1 MALDYLYPT
10 HDQAVLALLNAI
22 LTHHEIVNSQIFYP
36 VVIGEVPQTEPI
48 RIVSARD
55 FGGLEL
61 IEPGLTLAVYPSYGV
76 FNQKSPTFLKKESGL
91 KSVVYKDKYLGRAG
105 DTNYG
110 VESRFSFVVQLFYQ
124 DASLNAPVQ
133 LLSDLITDSPDFNPL
148 YVPAAKR
155 VQYKDASLPTD
166 ITTLEE
172 FIDNE
177 DAVIS
182 PSTLGNNV
190 NLTILTLPAE
200 RILRAWMSLLVKVI
214 RSLVVIR
221 PFAIK
226 NPTVEYVD
234 YPTSNWLKDSP
245 NLIFHTSYLVV
256 TYETVEP
263 VGDGSFIFPNPTSV
277 NIST

>member
-1 MALDYLYPT
+1 MALDYLPPT

-22 LTHHEIVNSQIFYP
+22 LTHYDVVNSQIFYP
-36 VVIGEVPQTEPI
+36 VVIGEVAQTEPI

-61 IEPGLTLAVYPSYGV
+61 IEPGLTLAVYPAYGG
-76 FNQKSPTFLKKESGL
+76 FNQKNPYFSKKDAGI

-124 DASLNAPVQ
+124 DASLNVPVQ
-133 LLSDLITDSPDFNPL
+133 LLSDLLTDSPDFNPL

-155 VQYKDASLPTD
+155 VQYKDSSLPADT
-166 ITTLEE
+166 TTLEE
-172 FIDNE
+172 FTDNE
-177 DAVIS
+177 DAVIA
-182 PSTLGNNV
+182 PSVLGTNV
-190 NLTILTLPAE
+190 NLSILTLPAE
-200 RILRAWMSLLVKVI
+200 RVLRSWMSLLVKVI

-221 PFAIK
+221 PFKIG
-226 NPTVEYVD
+226 NPIVEYVD

-245 NLIFHTSYLVV
+245 NLIFHTSYLIVS
-256 TYETVEP
+256 YEIVES
-263 VGDGSFIFPNPTSV
+263 VGDSAFIFPKPTEV
-277 NIST
+277 NINI

>member
-1 MALDYLYPT
+1 MALDYIYPT
-10 HDQAVLALLNAI
+10 HDQAVQALLNAI
-22 LTHHEIVNSQIFYP
+22 LTHHDIVNSQIFYP
-36 VVIGEVPQTEPI
+36 VAIGELPQTEPI

-55 FGGLEL
+55 FGGIEL
-61 IEPGLTLAVYPSYGV
+61 IEPGLTLAVYPCYAG
-76 FNQKSPTFLKKESGL
+76 FNQKNPSFSKKEYGL

-124 DASLNAPVQ
+124 DASLNVPVQ
-133 LLSDLITDSPDFNPL
+133 LLSDLVTNSPEFNPL
-148 YVPAAKR
+148 YLPAAKR
-155 VQYKDASLPTD
+155 VQYKDDTLPSDT
-166 ITTLEE
+166 TTLEE
-172 FIDNE
+172 FIDDEN
-177 DAVIS
+177 AFITS
-182 PSTLGNNV
+182 SSLGNNV
-190 NLTILTLPAE
+190 DLTILTLPAE
-200 RILRAWMSLLVKVI
+200 RVLRAWMSLLVKVI

-256 TYETVEP
+256 SYETIEP
-263 VGDGSFIFPNPTSV
+263 VGEGSFIFPNPTSV